1 LTFRPATLFLFP
13 ISAFQLFSFSAFQLF
28 SFSAFQLFSFSAFQ
42 LFSFSAFQS
51 PPLWFHGIF
60 ASTIAMPHQ
69 SVMPANTKPAPTNAL
84 NP

>member
-1 LTFRPATLFLFP
+1 MEHELPAHLVP
-13 ISAFQLFSFSAFQLF
+13 D
-28 SFSAFQLFSFSAFQ
+28 
-42 LFSFSAFQS
+42 
-51 PPLWFHGIF
+51 LWFHGIF